1 MESQSIYSFQT
12 GFFHPAQGLWVS
24 SQFFW
29 ESTADCFVLLTVF
42 HCKDVPAKQL
52 STSFPKWLHHLTFLL
67 AMYTGSFC
75 SSNHP
80 HLALAFLNSCH
91 HFNLVQKRLI
101 VVLIYISLM
110 ANYID
115 PSLPTN
121 LPSDYQFWC
130 CVCSSFLLI
139 FNWVIFFF
147 LPLSLE
153 SPLYIQDTNY
163 LVYEQFAHFFFLL

>member
-1 MESQSIYSFQT
+1 
-12 GFFHPAQGLWVS
+12 
-24 SQFFW
+24 
-29 ESTADCFVLLTVF
+29 
-42 HCKDVPAKQL
+42 
-52 STSFPKWLHHLTFLL
+52 
-67 AMYTGSFC
+67 MYTGSFC

-91 HFNLVQKRLI
+91 HFNQVQKHLT

-115 PSLPTN
+115 PSLPTD

-153 SPLYIQDTNY
+153 NPLYIQDTNY
-163 LVYEQFAHFFFLL
+163 LVYEQFAHFFSFVGHAFHVHLRTFSLIPGNKVPAQFLLKML